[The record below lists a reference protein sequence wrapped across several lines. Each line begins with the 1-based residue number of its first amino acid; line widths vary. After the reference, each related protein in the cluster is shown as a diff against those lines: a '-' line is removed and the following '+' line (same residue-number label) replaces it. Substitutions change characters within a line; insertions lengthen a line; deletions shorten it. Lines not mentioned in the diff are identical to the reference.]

1 MANNHRDKIR
11 MSDQEQTAFIEE
23 KKSLQVATLNADG
36 SPHLST
42 LWFAL
47 VDNKIVFETYTRSQK
62 IVNLHRDP
70 RITVLVEDGLE
81 YQNLRGVMI
90 QGPATLHEDQEA
102 VQGFAR
108 EVVLRNEPEVPAEL
122 VDQVAARMA
131 AKRTAVV
138 IEPTK
143 TISWD
148 HTKLG

>member
-1 MANNHRDKIR
+1 MANNHRNKIR

-70 RITVLVEDGLE
+70 RITVLVEDG
-81 YQNLRGVMI
+81 
-90 QGPATLHEDQEA
+90 
-102 VQGFAR
+102 
-108 EVVLRNEPEVPAEL
+108 
-122 VDQVAARMA
+122 
-131 AKRTAVV
+131 
-138 IEPTK
+138 
-143 TISWD
+143 
-148 HTKLG
+148 